1 MGVASETQMLRAHK
15 SLGLLLL
22 AAVSLLAQSASAS
35 QVTVGLPLNGT
46 AALEER
52 FWAISSPNN
61 PSYLQHLSVE
71 QLRDL
76 IGASEEQVKATVKWL
91 ESQGAT
97 NIRVSPTMDVVTAE
111 LHQDITLAQP
121 QPFRFDFV
129 LRQSQSSFQGS
140 ASRPVRGLSA
150 EAPMSAYTIGA
161 QKDAY
166 GIPTSLCATN
176 DKTTQ
181 MVWGPGTFGYS
192 KQTLESLKSEQVPL
206 LNMDKVLFDTQNHG
220 RQGGDNFGEGDLDT
234 SMISSFGLN
243 ATTIVSNTNVS
254 SSTEE
259 GKGFGDALLIFL
271 TDLASRKELPQVL
284 SLSLGSLSPASCDLL
299 CTEAVKKGV
308 SAEKCNEFLQSQRQV
323 CMFEDQ
329 QQVARINT
337 ALMALGARGVTV
349 FGSSG
354 DGGSHYSFQ
363 KYEGGSVAD
372 VLNQVSCEFQ
382 MPVFP
387 TTSPYIISVGG
398 TEWKGLF
405 SKDPKRPIAWPGS
418 GGGFDIQFGAP
429 DYQKD
434 TVSKYLSSTSGLPPA
449 SSFNASGKAYPDLS
463 AVGIEGTSQSSP
475 SMAGIWTL
483 IMDARLNNGLPPLG
497 FIGPRLWKVN
507 EDHPGE
513 AFEDITSGNTKDTCS
528 GAPCDNGFPAT
539 VGWDPVVGWGRPVW
553 AGMVKHFG
561 SDQTI

>member
-1 MGVASETQMLRAHK
+1 MLRAHK

-140 ASRPVRGLSA
+140 SSRPVRGLSA

-181 MVWGPGTFGYS
+181 VPHFSACTIEMHTYFSSQLIQPTQTCFGGH
-192 KQTLESLKSEQVPL
+192 
-206 LNMDKVLFDTQNHG
+206 VL
-220 RQGGDNFGEGDLDT
+220 
-234 SMISSFGLN
+234 
-243 ATTIVSNTNVS
+243 
-254 SSTEE
+254 
-259 GKGFGDALLIFL
+259 
-271 TDLASRKELPQVL
+271 
-284 SLSLGSLSPASCDLL
+284 
-299 CTEAVKKGV
+299 
-308 SAEKCNEFLQSQRQV
+308 V
-323 CMFEDQ
+323 C
-329 QQVARINT
+329 
-337 ALMALGARGVTV
+337 
-349 FGSSG
+349 
-354 DGGSHYSFQ
+354 
-363 KYEGGSVAD
+363 
-372 VLNQVSCEFQ
+372 
-382 MPVFP
+382 
-387 TTSPYIISVGG
+387 
-398 TEWKGLF
+398 
-405 SKDPKRPIAWPGS
+405 
-418 GGGFDIQFGAP
+418 
-429 DYQKD
+429 
-434 TVSKYLSSTSGLPPA
+434 
-449 SSFNASGKAYPDLS
+449 
-463 AVGIEGTSQSSP
+463 
-475 SMAGIWTL
+475 
-483 IMDARLNNGLPPLG
+483 
-497 FIGPRLWKVN
+497 
-507 EDHPGE
+507 
-513 AFEDITSGNTKDTCS
+513 
-528 GAPCDNGFPAT
+528 
-539 VGWDPVVGWGRPVW
+539 
-553 AGMVKHFG
+553 
-561 SDQTI
+561 